1 MSENMA
7 GHSCTWNIMLITG
20 APPWSLSSETFLFS
34 EGRRGRRVAS
44 CANDERAGREG
55 QLRWRESTRNDVD
68 RNDRDG
74 FLVWFYFLRINESWP
89 CSTSLIS
96 IIRSLFFFYFAS
108 ISRNYFFFRSMV
120 EKGDARITPWSS
132 ELILGLAAINAVY
145 TSWKLL
151 PCYY

>member
-1 MSENMA
+1 MHLEYNVNHRSTTLIVVIRDFSLFGRTA
-7 GHSCTWNIMLITG
+7 ATTSCELCQRWKGWKGRST
-20 APPWSLSSETFLFS
+20 SL
-34 EGRRGRRVAS
+34 
-44 CANDERAGREG
+44 
-55 QLRWRESTRNDVD
+55 LRWRESTRNDVD